1 MEFYSKLF
9 KVAAVIFVVL
19 SATLTV
25 ALAFQRP
32 FREYPGQEYTDFAVP
47 ADANEKTE
55 FVMGRLMFPA
65 SPYGMFGGLER
76 YRNWSKGGTGWT
88 NDYPRA
94 DRHFVQAVRRLTR
107 IHVRSVE
114 QPINLDDGDD
124 VYDWPWIFAVEA
136 SPMDLTEPQ
145 AKKLREYLMRGGF
158 LMCADTWGDRDWG
171 LFAATMQRVFPDR
184 YFVEVPDGDQIFHV
198 LYDLKDR
205 YGIPG
210 EWSLHT
216 GVPYLNGGRVGH
228 WRGIYDDKKR
238 LMVMVDFNSD
248 TSDSWEWADE
258 PRYPEKYS
266 AQGIRIGVNYI
277 IYAMTH

>member
-1 MEFYSKLF
+1 MRLRKILP
-9 KVAAVIFVVL
+9 VTLGIFAVL
-19 SATLTV
+19 SA
-25 ALAFQRP
+25 AWAFQRP
-32 FREYPGQEYTDFAVP
+32 FREYPGQEYTGFDIP
-47 ADANEKTE
+47 AGSDEKTE

-65 SPYGMFGGLER
+65 SPYGMFGRLDSYYDWR
-76 YRNWSKGGTGWT
+76 KGRTGWT

-107 IHVRSVE
+107 IHVRSTE

-136 SPMDLTEPQ
+136 SPMDLTDSQ
-145 AKKLREYLMRGGF
+145 SKKLREYLLRGGF
-158 LMCADTWGDRDWG
+158 LMCADTWGDRDWEI
-171 LFAATMQRVFPDR
+171 FATAMKRVFPDR
-184 YFVEVPDGDQIFHV
+184 DLVEVPDGDQVFHV

-210 EWSLHT
+210 EWSLHS

-238 LMVMVDFNSD
+238 LMVMCDFNSD

>member
-1 MEFYSKLF
+1 MRLRTFLSM
-9 KVAAVIFVVL
+9 AAGVFVLL
-19 SATLTV
+19 SA
-25 ALAFQRP
+25 AYAFQRP

-47 ADANEKTE
+47 PDANEKTE
-55 FVMGRLMFPA
+55 FVMGRLMYPG
-65 SPYGMFGGLER
+65 SPYGMFGGYER
-76 YRNWSKGGTGWT
+76 FRDWRKGGTAWT

-107 IHVRSVE
+107 IHVRSAE
-114 QPINLDDGDD
+114 QPVNLEDGDD
-124 VYDWPWIFAVEA
+124 VFDWPWIFGVQA
-136 SPMDLTEPQ
+136 SPMDLTDAQ
-145 AKKLREYLMRGGF
+145 AKKLREYLLRGGF
-158 LMCADTWGDRDWG
+158 LMCADTWGDRDWEI
-171 LFAATMQRVFPDR
+171 FAATMHRVFPERELVEIPDR
-184 YFVEVPDGDQIFHV
+184 DSVFHV
-198 LYDLKDR
+198 LYDLSDR

-210 EWSLHT
+210 EWSLHS

-228 WRGIYDDKKR
+228 WRGIYDDKNR
-238 LMVMVDFNSD
+238 LMVMADFNSD

>member
-1 MEFYSKLF
+1 MRAGKLLLITTGILTGF
-9 KVAAVIFVVL
+9 GAAW
-19 SATLTV
+19 
-25 ALAFQRP
+25 AFQRP
-32 FREYPGQEYTDFAVP
+32 FRQYPGQEYTNFEVP
-47 ADANEKTE
+47 PGANEKTE
-55 FVMGRLMFPA
+55 FVMGRLMFKA
-65 SPYGMFGGLER
+65 SPYGMFGQLDRFYDWREGR
-76 YRNWSKGGTGWT
+76 TGWT

-124 VYDWPWIFAVEA
+124 VFDWPWIFAVTS
-136 SPMDLTEPQ
+136 SPMEFTAAQ
-145 AKKLREYLMRGGF
+145 AGKLREYLLRGGF
-158 LMCADTWGDRDWG
+158 LMCADTWGDDQWD
-171 LFAATMQRVFPDR
+171 LLASAMKRVFPDR
-184 YFVEVPDGDQIFHV
+184 DFVEIPDRDPVFHV
-198 LYDLKDR
+198 VYDLKDR

-210 EWSLHT
+210 EWSLRS

-228 WRGIYDDKKR
+228 WRGIYDDKNR
-238 LMVMVDFNSD
+238 LMVVVDLNSD

-277 IYAMTH
+277 MYAMSH